1 MRGSIRRRGEAGV
14 TLFSFLVLLV
24 IPAAFVPQMRFKSS
38 RPSVPAE
45 TLQNPQCEFM
55 QMSVGLI
62 PRGVIKP
69 IPQTYKLLYRNTART
84 AFVLSVFL
92 IEN

>member
-38 RPSVPAE
+38 RPSVPA
-45 TLQNPQCEFM
+45 
-55 QMSVGLI
+55 
-62 PRGVIKP
+62 
-69 IPQTYKLLYRNTART
+69 
-84 AFVLSVFL
+84 
-92 IEN
+92 